1 MRNSNENITKT
12 KTYLTMK
19 NFISVQIPTNG
30 AGIAKRILPAMIL
43 AVAALL
49 LPQNAFASIGQQ
61 IYTTEGVNSSSSKD
75 YVYTYT
81 VVEENYDANEYAVEL
96 SKAPTNVT
104 GRLVIALY
112 FTSNNKKYKIK
123 RIGDYAFNGCQYITH
138 VFFGSNVETIGAYAF
153 QYCNSLKQIN
163 LNKVSTIGTG
173 AFSGCSSLEGVYLPT
188 TLKTARGKIF
198 SGCTGL
204 KYMATKNLDAQ
215 DFADNAFSTDANGTV
230 FPKTLYVEEGKVD
243 DFKKIGAFKNFSTIK
258 EGVSHRFIFSDM
270 SFGDFSGCIMGC
282 YSNNLGG
289 NIWYDPETGILTL
302 DRLTWKNFSAASVY
316 GSTLNVKVKGTCSF
330 SLNWSFNA
338 NAQAAFNARDNS
350 TLNIEGEEGA
360 SISLTVYENNGAF
373 KLGYKSSDKPAYLNI
388 KNVNINIFGEGKYGF
403 TGTGG
408 SEVLRIY
415 NSRIS
420 AQCAG
425 EVMTNLTYIW
435 TEGIDVATPVR
446 GAWFRYDSSNRMALV
461 DSTGA
466 KVTGKALIVPAYD
479 LYICGTKV
487 NTENRSQLAFIDGVD
502 ADRVTYDPEKNIL
515 TLENA
520 TLFNS
525 NANFNNQN
533 LPENRGTWA
542 LCGSIPGLVI
552 KIKGK
557 CKIVNEV
564 DKYAPL
570 CTSAY
575 FSKGVKIIGVGDDAS
590 LEVECAEA
598 IAINASD
605 SLTLDNIKLT
615 AKGNNYG
622 IKGEIG
628 QGDPLTTLVINNSVV
643 RSYGNLSMGFFKEV
657 KLENCEIITPKGAEF
672 KDRYNYLML
681 GGENVTDVLIASPN
695 SPVVGIGKVESGAGE
710 TKPQV
715 ICTPDGLRLN
725 QPVEQ
730 LPRGIYIIDGKKII
744 KK

>member
-1 MRNSNENITKT
+1 MKKFIFAQKT
-12 KTYLTMK
+12 
-19 NFISVQIPTNG
+19 TNG
-30 AGIAKRILPAMIL
+30 ACAAKRVIAAMFL
-43 AVAALL
+43 AVAVVL
-49 LPQNAFASIGQQ
+49 LPQSTSASIGQQ

-153 QYCNSLKQIN
+153 QYCNNLKQIN

-243 DFKKIGAFKNFSTIK
+243 DFKKLSAFKNFSTVK
-258 EGVSHRFIFSDM
+258 EGVSYRFIFSDM
-270 SFGDFSGCIMGC
+270 AFGDFSGCIMGC

-302 DRLTWKNFSAASVY
+302 DRLTWKNFSAASIY

-330 SLNWSFNA
+330 SLNWSYNA

-360 SISLTVYENNGAF
+360 CINLTVYKSNGAF
-373 KLGYKSSDKPAYLNI
+373 KLGSAGTDKGAHLNI
-388 KNVNINIFGEGKYGF
+388 KNMNINIYGEGKYGF
-403 TGTGG
+403 SGTGG
-408 SEVLRIY
+408 NEQLWIN
-415 NSRIS
+415 NSRIRT
-420 AQCAG
+420 QCAG
-425 EVMTNLTYIW
+425 EVMTNLTYVR
-435 TEGIDVATPVR
+435 TENIDVANPVR
-446 GAWFRYDSSNRMALV
+446 GAWFRYDDSYRMALV
-461 DSTGA
+461 DSNGV
-466 KVTGKALIVPAYD
+466 KVTGEALIVPSYE

-525 NANFNNQN
+525 NANVNSKI
-533 LPENRGTWA
+533 LPENRGSWA
-542 LCGSIPGLVI
+542 LASKIPGLVI

-557 CKIVNEV
+557 CKIFNDV
-564 DKYAPL
+564 DKYATT
-570 CTSAY
+570 CSSAT
-575 FSKGVKIIGVGDDAS
+575 FFKDVKIIGVGDSAS

-598 IAINASD
+598 IAINAYD
-605 SLTLDNIKLT
+605 SLTLNNIALT
-615 AKGNNYG
+615 AKGYNYG

-643 RSYGNLSMGFFKEV
+643 RSSGNLSMGFFKEV
-657 KLENCEIITPKGAEF
+657 VLENCEIITPKGAEF
-672 KDRYNYLML
+672 QDRYNYLRL
-681 GGENVTDVLIASPN
+681 GDENVTEVLIASPN

-710 TKPQV
+710 TKQQV
-715 ICTPDGLRLN
+715 IYTPDGLRLN
-725 QPVEQ
+725 LPVEQ
-730 LPRGIYIIDGKKII
+730 LPRGIYIIDGKKTL

>member
-1 MRNSNENITKT
+1 
-12 KTYLTMK
+12 MK
-19 NFISVQIPTNG
+19 NFISVQKPTNG
-30 AGIAKRILPAMIL
+30 AGIAKRVFSVMIL
-43 AVAALL
+43 AAAALL
-49 LPQNAFASIGQQ
+49 LPQNAFAYIGQQ
-61 IYTTEGVNSSSSKD
+61 IYTSEGVRSSSSTN
-75 YVYTYT
+75 YVCTYT
-81 VVEENYDANEYAVEL
+81 VVEENTVSNEYAVEL
-96 SKAPTNVT
+96 AKAPENIS
-104 GRLVIALY
+104 GRLVIALTFY
-112 FTSNNKKYKIK
+112 VDNKKYKIK
-123 RIGDYAFNGCQYITH
+123 RVGDYAFDNCEYVTH
-138 VFFGSNVETIGAYAF
+138 VFFGSYVETIGAYAF
-153 QYCNSLKQIN
+153 RNCTKLKQIM
-163 LNKVSTIGTG
+163 LNKVATIGTG
-173 AFSGCSSLEGVYLPT
+173 AFSGCTGLEGVSLPNSLT
-188 TLKTARGKIF
+188 TVRSNIF
-198 SGCTGL
+198 KGCTGL
-204 KYMATKNLDAQ
+204 KYISSEIKNPDGV
-215 DFADNAFSTDANGTV
+215 DIADNALSTNANGTV
-230 FPKTLYVEEGKVD
+230 FPKTLYVKEGKVD
-243 DFKKIGAFKNFSTIK
+243 DFKKSSAFKNFSTIK
-258 EGVSHRFIFSDM
+258 EGVEYRFGFRATQY
-270 SFGDFSGCIMGC
+270 GDFNGCYMGC
-282 YSNNLGG
+282 YINNMGG
-289 NIWYDPETGILTL
+289 NIWYDPETNTLTL
-302 DRLTWKNFSAASVY
+302 DHLTMKDFSVHSRSVNKDR
-316 GSTLNVKVKGTCSF
+316 TLNVKVKGSNYL
-330 SLNWSFNA
+330 SLNWNNNENA
-338 NAQAAFNARDNS
+338 EAVFGADVNS

-373 KLGYKSSDKPAYLNI
+373 KLGYNSSDKPAYLNI

-643 RSYGNLSMGFFKEV
+643 RSSGNLSMGFFKEV

-695 SPVVGIGKVESGAGE
+695 SPVVGIGKVESGTGE

-715 ICTPDGLRLN
+715 IYTPDGLRLN